1 MMRNIQKY
9 LSALSFALLSSTL
22 LAPVLAD
29 ESDPLMDKGKF
40 SIGAGISTN
49 SISGPSSDEAGFQFF
64 GAYDL
69 TQVNLVDSVKSSVEF
84 GLMDYGF
91 SGDST
96 GIWATYVVS
105 GPFTGRFGWL
115 GRLGLDVG
123 DDNGLM
129 AGAGLS
135 WAVNSKM
142 DLRGEYVIRDNV
154 DSLQF
159 NFLYHL

>member
-1 MMRNIQKY
+1 MMSNTQKY
-9 LSALSFALLSSTL
+9 LAALFFTFLFGFNFT
-22 LAPVLAD
+22 PVIAD
-29 ESDPLMDKGKF
+29 ESDPLLEKSKF
-40 SIGAGISTN
+40 SIGAGIANN
-49 SISGPSSDEAGFQFF
+49 SISGPVSDEIGFQIF

-69 TQVNLVDSVKSSVEF
+69 SQVNLVDSVKSSVEF

-96 GIWATYVVS
+96 GIWATYVVD
-105 GPFTGRFGWL
+105 GPISGRFGWV

-123 DDNGLM
+123 DDSGLM
-129 AGAGLS
+129 LGAGLS
-135 WAVNSKM
+135 WGVNSKTN
-142 DLRGEYVIRDNV
+142 LRFEYVIRDDV

>member
-1 MMRNIQKY
+1 MRNTQKY
-9 LSALSFALLSSTL
+9 LVALIFTLLSGFYLST
-22 LAPVLAD
+22 AIAD
-29 ESDPLMDKGKF
+29 ESEPLLDGNKF
-40 SIGAGISTN
+40 SLGAGISTN
-49 SISGPSSDEAGFQFF
+49 SISGPASDEFGFQIF

-69 TQVNLVDSVKSSVEF
+69 TQVNLVESVKSSVEF

-96 GIWATYVVS
+96 GIWATYVVD
-105 GPFTGRFGWL
+105 GPISGRFGWL
-115 GRLGLDVG
+115 GRVGFDFG

-129 AGAGLS
+129 IGAGLD
-135 WAVNSKM
+135 WDLNSRM
-142 DLRGEYVIRDNV
+142 DLRGEYVIRDDV

>member
-1 MMRNIQKY
+1 MRNTQKY
-9 LSALSFALLSSTL
+9 LAALIFTLLSGFYLST
-22 LAPVLAD
+22 AIAD
-29 ESDPLMDKGKF
+29 ESEPLLEKSKF
-40 SIGAGISTN
+40 SIGAGVSYN
-49 SISGPSSDEAGFQFF
+49 SISGPVSDEIGFQLT

-69 TQVNLVDSVKSSVEF
+69 SQVNLVESVKSSVEF

-96 GIWATYVVS
+96 GIWATYVVD
-105 GPFTGRFGWL
+105 GPISGRFGWL
-115 GRLGLDVG
+115 GRLGYDFG

-129 AGAGLS
+129 IGAGLD
-135 WAVNSKM
+135 WDLNSRM
-142 DLRGEYVIRDNV
+142 DLRGEYVIRDDV